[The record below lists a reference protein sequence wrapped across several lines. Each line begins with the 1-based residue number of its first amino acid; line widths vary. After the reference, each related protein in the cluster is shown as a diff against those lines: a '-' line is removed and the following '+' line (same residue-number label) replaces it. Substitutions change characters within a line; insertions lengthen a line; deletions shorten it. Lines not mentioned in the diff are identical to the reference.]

1 LTADGSDDDELR
13 LPALEFLSSHGQNLD
28 WVFDGKPS
36 GMICTLAKHS
46 KRAVAVTAVAADSEL
61 LALVDEYI
69 DAQKRYGD
77 LATRAD
83 EMQMDYGTPPEAPR
97 IRPCDL
103 DELGRK
109 PPLRSTDEFWHRPCD
124 IDQWRSVDGVKSKC
138 REKGDRSILVTWKVR
153 ASEELRSRAA
163 EIVTS
168 YEEWRSK
175 GRPRRGYKKALRES
189 RKAERNYIRLERKIA
204 EMPADTI
211 VGMWAK
217 IRRAHGGTVARS
229 VASLAA
235 ARRR

>member
-1 LTADGSDDDELR
+1 
-13 LPALEFLSSHGQNLD
+13 
-28 WVFDGKPS
+28 
-36 GMICTLAKHS
+36 MICTLAKHS
-46 KRAVAVTAVAADSEL
+46 KRAVAVTAVAADSEI

-189 RKAERNYIRLERKIA
+189 REAERNYIRLERKIA
-204 EMPADTI
+204 RRHDRWD
-211 VGMWAK
+211 VGKDSTRPWGYRGALRS
-217 IRRAHGGTVARS
+217 ITGGCEEAMTLS
-229 VASLAA
+229 VFNDIQRMTDAASS
-235 ARRR
+235 